1 MQRPGKWII
10 LALVVLGGGLVTRV
24 VVSQPPASTPP
35 AAANSFANL
44 FQEARPHLEAVL
56 GHSLDFEPRFSTA
69 TVEQLQQVPDPD
81 LDAHL
86 RWHFAHLRG
95 PTLERTRQV
104 ARQIAAK
111 AVIAQYVEGKEVIVV
126 VPESVDS
133 MAGWDESLAAVKSPA
148 FIQLALVGE
157 VVRWELDRRYHLA
170 QLRAECHDA
179 EEFHAL
185 QSIIEGRIQSVT
197 QQVAAK
203 LGSQALHALLA
214 QRYLR
219 VPDDAPDPGLRTAS
233 HTYLQGC
240 NRACAHGLNFFT
252 ALEQEGLREEFRE
265 APVFITRRPRQMTMV
280 TRPEAWVRAFCA
292 NRPELERVLQPLE
305 SSLPADRWQASQQ
318 TWTPAMMG
326 QVAALFGASRER
338 VDKIATTWDEG
349 RTLVWIERQH
359 PDHQVALSVVR
370 HASAA
375 GARAA
380 FGLAVDLQRQQDTL
394 PPGTCGPL
402 MQVIASKTTALHLEG
417 FDEAVRCDKQIRFG
431 GGPPLPVSLLLARAG
446 DLMIECTGHGVPV
459 DAELSE
465 LLVRAVRAA
474 AL

>member
-24 VVSQPPASTPP
+24 VVSQPPAPPP
-35 AAANSFANL
+35 AAASTFANL
-44 FQEARPHLEAVL
+44 FQEARPHLEAAL
-56 GHSLDFEPRFSTA
+56 GHPLDFEARFSAA
-69 TVEQLQQVPDPD
+69 TVEQLQRVPDPD

-86 RWHFAHLRG
+86 HWHFAHLQG

-111 AVIAQYVEGKEVIVV
+111 AVIAQYVEGKDVIVV
-126 VPESVDS
+126 VPDSVDS
-133 MAGWDESLAAVKSPA
+133 MAGWNESLAPVKTPA

-157 VVRWELDRRYHLA
+157 LVRWELDRRYHLA

-185 QSIIEGRIQSVT
+185 HSIIEGRIQSVT

-203 LGSQALHALLA
+203 LGSQALYPLLA

-233 HTYLQGC
+233 QTYLQGC
-240 NRACAHGLNFFT
+240 NRACVQGANFFKT
-252 ALEQEGLREEFRE
+252 LEEAGVREES
-265 APVFITRRPRQMTMV
+265 VFARRPRQMTMV
-280 TRPEAWVRAFCA
+280 TRPQAWLRAFQA

-326 QVAALFGASRER
+326 QVAALLGAARER

-349 RTLVWIERQH
+349 RTLVWVERQH

-370 HASAA
+370 HESAA

-380 FGLAVDLQRQQDTL
+380 FGLVVDLQRQQDTS

-402 MQVIASKTTALHLEG
+402 MQVIASKSKAAHLEY
-417 FDEAVRCDKQIRFG
+417 FDEAACFDKQIRFG
-431 GGPPLPVSLLLARAG
+431 SGQPIPVSLLLARAG
-446 DLMIECTGHGVPV
+446 DLMIECTWHGATV
-459 DAELSE
+459 DAELSRR
-465 LLVRAVRAA
+465 LVRAVQAA
-474 AL
+474 AR